1 MLNKVKCNSLFYILI
16 QLSNSLLISFR
27 KYQVSDFFPLCSQ
40 NLLFFTSNLHNLSIK
55 CTFPLN
61 EISPVIAKFCLIGL
75 FKTNDNKAEVIV
87 TPAEG
92 PSLCVAPS
100 GACIWI
106 SLLSDL

>member
-1 MLNKVKCNSLFYILI
+1 M
-16 QLSNSLLISFR
+16 
-27 KYQVSDFFPLCSQ
+27 
-40 NLLFFTSNLHNLSIK
+40 
-55 CTFPLN
+55 
-61 EISPVIAKFCLIGL
+61 IGL

-92 PSLCVAPS
+92 PSLGVAPS